1 MLIYVYWDWWAPCF
15 SQKCHNSWQ
24 HLRQSPIFGCFC
36 PSNLA
41 QVTYYKSYRYF
52 SGLIYRLANFFFL
65 KIISPSSRIN
75 DYNWKYDLARSCF
88 VVGNLEILDAACRN
102 KKILYSPQKSRC
114 DEVFERVNGNDCIGK
129 CSQNPQR
136 PSLMITRLKKAH
148 FGRGQFLSAL

>member
-1 MLIYVYWDWWAPCF
+1 MRYIDWDWWLSCF

-24 HLRQSPIFGCFC
+24 RLRQSPIFGCFC

-41 QVTYYKSYRYF
+41 QVTYKLQIISLFFWSY
-52 SGLIYRLANFFFL
+52 IARLANLFFFL
-65 KIISPSSRIN
+65 KIISPSSRIIY
-75 DYNWKYDLARSCF
+75 YNWKYDLAGSCF
-88 VVGNLEILDAACRN
+88 VIGSLEILDAACRN

-129 CSQNPQR
+129 CSQNPKR

-148 FGRGQFLSAL
+148 FGRGQF